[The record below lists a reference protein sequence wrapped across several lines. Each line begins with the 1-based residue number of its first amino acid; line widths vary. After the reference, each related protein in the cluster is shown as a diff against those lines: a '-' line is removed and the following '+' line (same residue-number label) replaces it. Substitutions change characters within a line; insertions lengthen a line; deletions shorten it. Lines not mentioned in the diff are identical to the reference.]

1 MQKVLKVI
9 VTSFLIGIVAC
20 GKEEVEAPPSP
31 YLGYWEVTSFTS
43 DVAMDINQDGVA
55 EYDFL
60 KELAESWF
68 ENNLSVSGEHHIS
81 IRSSTRYTDV
91 LWLSCYGMPR
101 DTYAPR
107 LPTLHMRMGP
117 EDTQKSLTIKD
128 GQVVSF
134 EVQEPPIDIDRPEHA
149 EAFPRYTSIK
159 FLDEN
164 TLETRMDQKFYDE
177 GEEVWKD
184 VSLIAVFAK
193 ITDPDYLPLRDY

>member
-9 VTSFLIGIVAC
+9 LVSFLIGIVAC
-20 GKEEVEAPPSP
+20 GKEEIEPPPSP

-43 DVAMDINQDGVA
+43 DVAMDINQDGVV

-68 ENNLSVSGEHHIS
+68 ENNLSVHGEHHIS
-81 IRSSTRYTDV
+81 IRQSTRNTDI
-91 LWLSCYGMPR
+91 LWLRSFGMPV
-101 DTYAPR
+101 DTYRPR

-134 EVQEPPIDIDRPEHA
+134 DIQEPPFDMDLPEHA

-164 TLETRMDQKFYDE
+164 TLETKMNQRFYDE
-177 GEEVWKD
+177 EVEVWKD
-184 VSLIAVFAK
+184 VSLIAVFSK